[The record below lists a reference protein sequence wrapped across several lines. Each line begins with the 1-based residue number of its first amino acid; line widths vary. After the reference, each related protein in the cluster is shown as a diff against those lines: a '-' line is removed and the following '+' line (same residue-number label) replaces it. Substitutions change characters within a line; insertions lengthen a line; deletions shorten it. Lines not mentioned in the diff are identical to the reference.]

1 MFEKVNPQHPDK
13 VADRIAG
20 AVVDL
25 AYAKSENPK
34 VAAEVLLGHGL
45 CSLQIETSERLT
57 AEELEA
63 IVHRIAGEEVEVR
76 ALIVPQ
82 DVHLADNQAGAVR
95 CGDNGIFRGCAP
107 THEQKLLT
115 AIATSIYD
123 RYPTDGKYILNTRKK
138 AEHFDED
145 YCIYGGGLTIC
156 QSHASEKDIKRMLND
171 FFMEDGVDMTH
182 LNPDE
187 RRQKAS
193 GMQDSDG
200 KHSEVWGT
208 MIDELYHIGVIKGT
222 RNGEQMTLDSE
233 HMYELEYNINPLGPW
248 TGGTDVDCGATNRK
262 LGSDMG
268 DGVTG
273 GGLHG
278 KDLSKADVSV
288 NIWAYLESIRT
299 GHEVTA
305 CCSIGDETVCGIPY
319 RDIVEQARLY
329 IHTLGGFER
338 FAEWGLIRVDR
349 ESEK

>member
-20 AVVDL
+20 AIVDL
-25 AYAKSENPK
+25 CYTKSEWPK

-107 THEQKLLT
+107 TSEQKVLT
-115 AIATSIYD
+115 AIAHSIYE
-123 RYPTDGKYILNTRKK
+123 RYPYDGKYLIQAWNPPPMRMPSPEELEGMSIQDVMQAGYTAGQIDNFYRNNVLK
-138 AEHFDED
+138 
-145 YCIYGGGLTIC
+145 LTVC
-156 QSHASEKDIKRMLND
+156 QSHANDEEDREAIEDIVDSIWPDDKGCI
-171 FFMEDGVDMTH
+171 FED
-182 LNPDE
+182 
-187 RRQKAS
+187 
-193 GMQDSDG
+193 
-200 KHSEVWGT
+200 
-208 MIDELYHIGVIKGT
+208 Y
-222 RNGEQMTLDSE
+222 
-233 HMYELEYNINPLGPW
+233 NPLGPW

-299 GHEVTA
+299 GREVTA
-305 CCSIGDETVCGIPY
+305 CCSIGDETVNGIPY

-338 FAEWGLIRVDR
+338 FAEWGLIRHI
-349 ESEK
+349 